1 MRTLSWTLSCLAAS
15 LLFTAPAKDLGVQSH
30 TETTRWTVS
39 YAGKPVM
46 VYEFLPTNYKPCVK
60 ELYTL
65 KGQNVL
71 RDAPADHLH
80 HHALMYGIR
89 VNGVN
94 FWEEIAGSGVQKVV
108 RSSPPQTGTSPDG
121 LPQAT
126 LAQEL
131 FWLTPETAFLPNTNA
146 PALLVEERVL
156 TVAVDEPRQ
165 EVALRWHSLFR
176 VGSRTNTVFL
186 AGANY
191 HGLGMRFLQALDP
204 VATHFYP
211 EGEPDL
217 SNNKQDVSPHKWEA
231 VRFSGSNPA
240 TIVLLGHR
248 SNARGDARFFS
259 MRTPFAYLAATQ
271 GLDREPL
278 VYQAG
283 QTFELNYLV
292 LLYPEEKASAALNDR
307 ARLWEEK
314 LR

>member
-1 MRTLSWTLSCLAAS
+1 MRKLSWIFIAGLAAS
-15 LLFTAPAKDLGVQSH
+15 CLPATAAEMTVQSNAAP
-30 TETTRWTVS
+30 TRWTVS
-39 YAGKPVM
+39 YAGRPVM
-46 VYEFLPTNYKPCVK
+46 VYEFLPTKYKPCVK

-65 KGQNVL
+65 NGQNVL

-94 FWEEIAGSGVQKVV
+94 FWEELAGGGVQKVV

-121 LPQAT
+121 LPRAVIS
-126 LAQEL
+126 QEL
-131 FWLTPETAFLPNTNA
+131 YWLTPDTAFLPDTNT
-146 PALLVEERVL
+146 PALLIEERVL
-156 TVAVDEPRQ
+156 TLTVDEPKQ

-176 VGSRTNTVFL
+176 VGSRTNTVVL
-186 AGANY
+186 TGANY

-231 VRFSGSNPA
+231 VRFRGSAPA
-240 TIVLLGHR
+240 TIALLGHR
-248 SNARGDARFFS
+248 SNARGDAQFFS
-259 MRTPFAYLAATQ
+259 MRTPFAYLSATQ
-271 GLDREPL
+271 GLDKEPL

-283 QTFELNYLV
+283 QTIELNYLV
-292 LLYPEEKASAALNDR
+292 LLYPEEKTAAALNER